1 MARVTHTKQ
10 VPKGPYPTLPVA
22 ADSLDVTF
30 LAADTVNFEQFIPS
44 GDDLLLAWNSHASIN
59 YTITLTSAPDDKGR
73 SGDVTTYTIGFGE
86 IAAFRFRKAGWEQS
100 DNRVYFQAS
109 NAAVKFAVIQL

>member
-1 MARVTHTKQ
+1 MPRITHTKQ
-10 VPKGPYPTLPVA
+10 VPKGPYPTLPVV

-44 GDDLLLAWNSHASIN
+44 GDDLLIAWNTHATTG
-59 YTITLTSAPDDKGR
+59 YTVTLTSAADDKGR
-73 SGDVTTYTIGFGE
+73 SGDVTAYALAAGE

-100 DNRVYFQAS
+100 DSRIYFQA
-109 NAAVKFAVIQL
+109 NNVAVKFAVLQL